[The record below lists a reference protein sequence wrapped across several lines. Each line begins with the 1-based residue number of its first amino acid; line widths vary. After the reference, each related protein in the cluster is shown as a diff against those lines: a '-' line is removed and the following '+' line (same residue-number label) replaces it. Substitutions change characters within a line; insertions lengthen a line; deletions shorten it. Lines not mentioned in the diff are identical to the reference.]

1 MGMIIETH
9 SRHLACILFI
19 LCVPML
25 ALMANDVRAQQPAS
39 ASGTYC
45 GKWASGNY
53 WRITL
58 RQKGTDISASL
69 TGHRPDGRPF
79 TGTGNGTIS
88 GSQISIPVTFFR
100 EGQSVA
106 SGSFSGTFSGRSIS
120 AAFSRGSG
128 DSANFIR
135 C

>member
-1 MGMIIETH
+1 MGTIIETH
-9 SRHLACILFI
+9 SRHLAFI

-39 ASGTYC
+39 VSGTYC

-58 RQKGTDISASL
+58 RQKGADIGASL
-69 TGHRPDGRPF
+69 TGRRPDGRPF
-79 TGTGNGTIS
+79 TGIGNGTIS
-88 GSQISIPVTFFR
+88 GSQISIPVTVFR

-106 SGSFSGTFSGRSIS
+106 SGSFSGTFSARSIS
-120 AAFSRGSG
+120 ATFSRGSG